1 MQLKEAEGKQHKE
14 SSLESLGK
22 SLASGFR
29 EEKGGD
35 CPGEGTEAED
45 DGGKHGGELG
55 EVDNHWGEEDC
66 DATDNFTE
74 RHPLSTDDC
83 GEDLAAVLEADEEST
98 VGSHPSNEGDSQ
110 AN

>member
-45 DGGKHGGELG
+45 DGGKDGGELG
-55 EVDNHWGEEDC
+55 EVDNHRREEDR

-74 RHPLSTDDC
+74 GNLEISF
-83 GEDLAAVLEADEEST
+83 DLFVSFDYHAMSSLPPFH
-98 VGSHPSNEGDSQ
+98 G
-110 AN
+110 